1 MNISHIAQ
9 LKGKFILYKNRIHHV
24 QDVYLSGSVHVLT
37 TDIDRLNVLKYD
49 VEDFLKSI
57 LVSNLKSELA
67 DFEREDTS
75 ADKIAIVDNV
85 ESKISAEIIPSEVE
99 RQTSNEQIALVD
111 NQEDEGMTILPA
123 TGFHKAPFETT
134 LQKHG
139 SEMSNI
145 LMDTMRKLKAGVIK
159 KEHVDGICAVA
170 REMSNQIKDEIN
182 LIKTLK
188 H

>member
-24 QDVYLSGSVHVLT
+24 QDVYLSGAVHVLT
-37 TDIDRLNVLKYD
+37 TDVDRLNVLKFD

-67 DFEREDTS
+67 DYEREDTS
-75 ADKIAIVDNV
+75 TDKIATADIVD
-85 ESKISAEIIPSEVE
+85 SKTSAEIIPSEVE
-99 RQTSNEQIALVD
+99 SSKPTEEIALID
-111 NQEDEGMTILPA
+111 NQDNEGMTVLPA

>member
-24 QDVYLSGSVHVLT
+24 QDVHLSGAVHVVT
-37 TDIDRLNVLKYD
+37 TDIERLNILKYD
-49 VEDFLKSI
+49 VEDFLNSI
-57 LVSNLKSELA
+57 LTANQKSELA
-67 DFEREDTS
+67 DFEREDRS
-75 ADKIAIVDNV
+75 PDKLAIVDIV
-85 ESKISAEIIPSEVE
+85 DSKTSAEIIPSEVE
-99 RQTSNEQIALVD
+99 PSKPTEEIALVD
-111 NQEDEGMTILPA
+111 NQDNGGMTVLPA